1 MVEQPAFLEVR
12 SISKEYKDVKALN
25 NVSFSIKKGEIL
37 GYIGPNGAG
46 KTTTIKIL
54 VGLIQNY
61 NGDIKIYENE
71 KILKKQ
77 DFFKIL
83 GYLPQE
89 VGFQEWRTV
98 DHALKTFGRLS
109 KIPEDQLNN
118 RIIEVLKTVG
128 LSDVRNKK
136 IIHLSGGMQQKLR
149 LAQALLHK
157 PKLLILDEPM
167 TGLDPTSRY
176 QMKKIIK
183 TLMEQNITIF
193 FSSHILSDVQD
204 IATRIGIINHG
215 RILKIGTPE
224 QLQNEFQLGN
234 DIEIIIEKN
243 TSLAEDLDKIDGV
256 ESISA
261 NSNKQFLHL
270 SSNVDINECIQQILG
285 KLHEQEIHL
294 RNFNIVKPSLEE
306 VYLKY
311 VEGQNQ

>member
-224 QLQNEFQLGN
+224 QLQNEFQ
-234 DIEIIIEKN
+234 
-243 TSLAEDLDKIDGV
+243 
-256 ESISA
+256 
-261 NSNKQFLHL
+261 
-270 SSNVDINECIQQILG
+270 
-285 KLHEQEIHL
+285 
-294 RNFNIVKPSLEE
+294 
-306 VYLKY
+306 
-311 VEGQNQ
+311 

>member
-224 QLQNEFQLGN
+224 QLQNEFQVGN
-234 DIEIIIEKN
+234 DIEIIVEKN

>member
-243 TSLAEDLDKIDGV
+243 TRLAEDLDKIDGV

-311 VEGQNQ
+311 VEGQN

>member
-224 QLQNEFQLGN
+224 QLQNEFQVGN
-234 DIEIIIEKN
+234 DIEIIVEKN

-311 VEGQNQ
+311 VEGQN